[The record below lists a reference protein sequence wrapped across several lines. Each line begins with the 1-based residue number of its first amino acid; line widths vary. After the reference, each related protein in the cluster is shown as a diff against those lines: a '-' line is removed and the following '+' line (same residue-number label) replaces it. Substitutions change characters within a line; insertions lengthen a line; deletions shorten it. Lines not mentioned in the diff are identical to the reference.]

1 MSDKEVLTISL
12 EKGRKF
18 PYTFQNPLGSLVK
31 CTVLQGKGKVVLM
44 EDGKKVAGPYSL
56 SLDPGKAYFV
66 LLNTAR
72 SPYYSGK
79 YEVVIEGMGSKNQE
93 NNFLLEVPLGKIS
106 SSDRKY
112 ITERKSRKRP
122 VKKQ

>member
-18 PYTFQNPLGSLVK
+18 PYAFKNPRGSLVK
-31 CTVLQGKGKVVLM
+31 CTVLQGKGKVVLR
-44 EDGKKVAGPYSL
+44 EDGKKVAGPYTL

-66 LLNTAR
+66 LLNTDR
-72 SPYYSGK
+72 SPYYSG
-79 YEVVIEGMGSKNQE
+79 ECVVVVEAMGSKNQE
-93 NNFLLEVPLGKIS
+93 NKFLLEVPLGRIS
-106 SSDRKY
+106 PSDRKQ
-112 ITERKSRKRP
+112 ITERKTRKRP